1 MRENEHLSKT
11 RNMTGLL
18 GARLILAGLSGV
30 HLLGSAA
37 YAQNTN
43 NPQDRAGATGAIL
56 RAGGGTSSGGGGD
69 ANAFNNAVDAYNKK
83 DYAQAAKELQ
93 GFIKDN
99 PKDAQAHRLMA
110 DIFVRQ
116 DKIADAIPE
125 WEAAVKLDG
134 NDRVSRENLGAAYLQ
149 TQQFDKAALV
159 YKAAY
164 AKKPKDGDTAYYY
177 GLALAQGG
185 HTAEALP
192 VLQNA
197 VTAKPTAPAY
207 MQLGVAL
214 DKSGKHAEAAEAF
227 AAAAKLDPKNPQ
239 PLLYSGLIYHQTGSD
254 TKAVPAL
261 QQALALGTDD
271 PFDAHIA
278 LAEAA
283 ATAKNTDGALKEFN
297 LAAQAKP
304 DNFNAWANIGILNQ
318 NTGKAADAEAAYR
331 KAIALT
337 PPDPKALAS
346 VQSNLA
352 LLLLPEGK
360 TDEAQTLLAQ
370 AIKNDPSNAR
380 YSYNQGLAYEKQN
393 KITDAIASYKQAL
406 TVDPNLTDAKQ
417 NLTRISK

>member
-1 MRENEHLSKT
+1 M
-11 RNMTGLL
+11 
-18 GARLILAGLSGV
+18 ILAGLGGAQ
-30 HLLGSAA
+30 LLGTAA
-37 YAQNTN
+37 FAQSDQTN
-43 NPQDRAGATGAIL
+43 GQRASQN
-56 RAGGGTSSGGGGD
+56 AGMSGGGAGNGD
-69 ANAFNNAVDAYNKK
+69 FNGGGGNAGAFNNAVDAYNKK
-83 DYAQAAKELQ
+83 DYAKAAKELQ

-116 DKIADAIPE
+116 NKIADAIPE
-125 WEAAVKLDG
+125 WEAAVKIDG

-149 TQQFDKAALV
+149 TQQFDKAAQV

-197 VTAKPTAPAY
+197 VVAKPTAPAY
-207 MQLGVAL
+207 MQLGVTL
-214 DKSGKHAEAAEAF
+214 DKSGKHAEAADAF

-254 TKAVPAL
+254 AKAVPAL

-370 AIKNDPSNAR
+370 AIKNDPTNAR

-393 KITDAIASYKQAL
+393 KTADAIASYKQAL
-406 TVDPNLTDAKQ
+406 VVDPNMTDAKQ
-417 NLTRISK
+417 NLVRISK

>member
-1 MRENEHLSKT
+1 MLS
-11 RNMTGLL
+11 GAALL
-18 GARLILAGLSGV
+18 GP
-30 HLLGSAA
+30 AA
-37 YAQNTN
+37 YAQSDNVN
-43 NPQDRAGATGAIL
+43 GQRASQNSGLNRGGAGNGDFN
-56 RAGGGTSSGGGGD
+56 AGGGNGE
-69 ANAFNNAVDAYNKK
+69 AFNNAVDAYNKK
-83 DYAQAAKELQ
+83 DFAKAAKELQ

-116 DKIADAIPE
+116 DKTADAIAE

-134 NDRVSRENLGAAYLQ
+134 SDRVSRENLGAAYLQ
-149 TQQFDKAALV
+149 TQQYDKATQI

-164 AKKPKDGDTAYYY
+164 AKKPKDGETAYYY

-185 HTAEALP
+185 HTAEAIP
-192 VLQNA
+192 VLQSA
-197 VTAKPTAPAY
+197 VASKPTAPAY
-207 MQLGVAL
+207 MQLGVSL
-214 DKSGKHAEAAEAF
+214 DKSSKHAEAADAF

-239 PLLYSGLIYHQTGSD
+239 PFLYSGLIYHQTGSD
-254 TKAVPAL
+254 AKAIPAL

-304 DNFNAWANIGILNQ
+304 RDFSTWANIGILNQ
-318 NTGKAADAEAAYR
+318 NSGKAADAEAAYR

-337 PPDPKALAS
+337 SPNPKALAS

-360 TDEAQTLLAQ
+360 TDEAQTLLVQ
-370 AIKNDPSNAR
+370 AIQNDPKNAR
-380 YSYNQGLAYEKQN
+380 YLYNQGLAYEKQD
-393 KITDAIASYKQAL
+393 KTAEAIASYKQAL
-406 TVDPNLTDAKQ
+406 VVDPAMTDAQ
-417 NLTRISK
+417 HNLTRISK

>member
-1 MRENEHLSKT
+1 M
-11 RNMTGLL
+11 
-18 GARLILAGLSGV
+18 ILAGLGGAQ
-30 HLLGSAA
+30 LLGTAA
-37 YAQNTN
+37 FAQSDQTN
-43 NPQDRAGATGAIL
+43 GQRASQN
-56 RAGGGTSSGGGGD
+56 AGMSGGGAGNGD
-69 ANAFNNAVDAYNKK
+69 FNGGGGNAGAFNNAVDAYNKK
-83 DYAQAAKELQ
+83 DYAKAAKELQ

-116 DKIADAIPE
+116 NKIADAIPE
-125 WEAAVKLDG
+125 WETAVKIDG

-149 TQQFDKAALV
+149 TQQFDKAAQV

-197 VTAKPTAPAY
+197 VVAKPTAPAY
-207 MQLGVAL
+207 MQLGVTL
-214 DKSGKHAEAAEAF
+214 DKSGKHAEAADAF
-227 AAAAKLDPKNPQ
+227 SAAAKLDPKNPQ

-254 TKAVPAL
+254 AKAVPAL

-331 KAIALT
+331 KAVALT

-370 AIKNDPSNAR
+370 AIKNDPTNAR

-393 KITDAIASYKQAL
+393 KTADAIASYKQAL
-406 TVDPNLTDAKQ
+406 VVDPNMTDAKQ
-417 NLTRISK
+417 NLVRISK

>member
-1 MRENEHLSKT
+1 MSKT
-11 RNMTGLL
+11 TNVTGLL
-18 GARLILAGLSGV
+18 GAGLILAGLSGAQ
-30 HLLGSAA
+30 LLGTAA
-37 YAQNTN
+37 QAQNDN
-43 NPQDRAGATGAIL
+43 VGNQRASQNSGMN
-56 RAGGGTSSGGGGD
+56 GGGAGNGDFKGGGGN
-69 ANAFNNAVDAYNKK
+69 AGAFNNAVDAYNKK
-83 DYAQAAKELQ
+83 DYTKAAKELQ

-149 TQQFDKAALV
+149 TQQFDKAAQV

-192 VLQNA
+192 VLRNA
-197 VTAKPTAPAY
+197 VTSKPTSPAY
-207 MQLGVAL
+207 MQLGVTL
-214 DKSGKHAEAAEAF
+214 DKSGKHAEAADAF

-239 PLLYSGLIYHQTGSD
+239 PLLYSGLIYHQNGSD
-254 TKAVPAL
+254 AKAVPAL

-352 LLLLPEGK
+352 LLLLPGGK

-393 KITDAIASYKQAL
+393 KIANAIASYKQAL

>member
-1 MRENEHLSKT
+1 MSKT
-11 RNMTGLL
+11 RTMTGLL
-18 GARLILAGLSGV
+18 GAGLMLGGAALLSPAAHAQSDSVNGQRSSQNAGL
-30 HLLGSAA
+30 
-37 YAQNTN
+37 N
-43 NPQDRAGATGAIL
+43 
-56 RAGGGTSSGGGGD
+56 GGGAGNGDFNDGGGNGG
-69 ANAFNNAVDAYNKK
+69 AFNNAVDAYNKK
-83 DYAQAAKELQ
+83 DYAKAAKELQ

-125 WEAAVKLDG
+125 WEAAVKFDG

-149 TQQFDKAALV
+149 TQQFDKAV
-159 YKAAY
+159 QMYKAAY
-164 AKKPKDGDTAYYY
+164 AKKPKDGETAYYY
-177 GLALAQGG
+177 GLSLAQSG
-185 HTAEALP
+185 HTAEAIP
-192 VLQNA
+192 VLQSA
-197 VTAKPTAPAY
+197 VASKPTAPAY
-207 MQLGVAL
+207 MQLGVTL
-214 DKSGKHAEAAEAF
+214 DKSGKHAEAADAF

-254 TKAVPAL
+254 ARAIPAL

-283 ATAKNTDGALKEFN
+283 ATAKNTAGALKEFN

-318 NTGKAADAEAAYR
+318 NTGKTADAEAAYR

-360 TDEAQTLLAQ
+360 ADEAQTLLAQ
-370 AIKNDPSNAR
+370 AIKNDPANAR

-393 KITDAIASYKQAL
+393 KIADAIASYKQAL
-406 TVDPNLTDAKQ
+406 TVDPNMTDAKQ
-417 NLTRISK
+417 NMARISK

>member
-1 MRENEHLSKT
+1 M
-11 RNMTGLL
+11 
-18 GARLILAGLSGV
+18 ILAGLGGAQ
-30 HLLGSAA
+30 LLGTAA
-37 YAQNTN
+37 FAQSDQTN
-43 NPQDRAGATGAIL
+43 GQRASQN
-56 RAGGGTSSGGGGD
+56 AGMSGGGAGNGD
-69 ANAFNNAVDAYNKK
+69 FNGGGGNAGAFNNAVDAYNKK
-83 DYAQAAKELQ
+83 DYAKAAKELQ

-116 DKIADAIPE
+116 NKIADAIPE
-125 WEAAVKLDG
+125 WETAVKIDG

-149 TQQFDKAALV
+149 TQQFDKAAQV

-197 VTAKPTAPAY
+197 VVAKPTAPAY
-207 MQLGVAL
+207 MQLGVTL
-214 DKSGKHAEAAEAF
+214 DKSGKHAEAADAF

-254 TKAVPAL
+254 AKAVPAL

-370 AIKNDPSNAR
+370 AIKNDPTNAR

-393 KITDAIASYKQAL
+393 KTADAIASYKQAL
-406 TVDPNLTDAKQ
+406 VVDPNMTDAKQ
-417 NLTRISK
+417 NLVRISK